1 MNPEQFKQF
10 MSVFPIQQQQLL
22 ELLSLLPVSNVSDVH
37 KAVYHTRSKSTFS
50 SNI

>member
-22 ELLSLLPVSNVSDVH
+22 ELLFLEPVSNVSDAD
-37 KAVYHTRSKSTFS
+37 KAVNHTRSKSIFS